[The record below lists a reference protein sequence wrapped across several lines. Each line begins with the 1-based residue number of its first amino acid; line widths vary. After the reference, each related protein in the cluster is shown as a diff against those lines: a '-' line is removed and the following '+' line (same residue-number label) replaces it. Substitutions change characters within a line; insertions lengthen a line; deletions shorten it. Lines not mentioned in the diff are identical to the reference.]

1 MCTLTCHP
9 PPPIPCLGS
18 EPHLHRPFGHH
29 TSLEAQ
35 SCCRRRRL
43 LTRSRSRQLPA
54 LLPCTVQDNE
64 FLDVR
69 SAERARLRTPATR
82 ITQLHPRSYSYSSLN
97 GTATLVFP
105 PAFRR
110 LLAENMAPLAGSAG
124 AKSGS
129 RGGGLLCRGRPPPSR
144 HA

>member
-1 MCTLTCHP
+1 MATVVESLALSRP
-9 PPPIPCLGS
+9 EKVNPGRS
-18 EPHLHRPFGHH
+18 E
-29 TSLEAQ
+29 
-35 SCCRRRRL
+35 CRRRKIKDAHDEDHA
-43 LTRSRSRQLPA
+43 QLYP
-54 LLPCTVQDNE
+54 L
-64 FLDVR
+64 
-69 SAERARLRTPATR
+69 
-82 ITQLHPRSYSYSSLN
+82 SYSSSSLT
-97 GTATLVFP
+97 GTATLVSP

>member
-1 MCTLTCHP
+1 ICTLACHP

-29 TSLEAQ
+29 TYLEAR
-35 SCCRRRRL
+35 SCCRSRRL

-54 LLPCTVQDNE
+54 LLSCAVQDDE

-69 SAERARLRTPATR
+69 SAERGRLRTPATR
-82 ITQLHPRSYSYSSLN
+82 ITQLHPRSYSSSSLT
-97 GTATLVFP
+97 GTATLVSP

-124 AKSGS
+124 AKF
-129 RGGGLLCRGRPPPSR
+129 RKPRGGLLCRGRPPPFR